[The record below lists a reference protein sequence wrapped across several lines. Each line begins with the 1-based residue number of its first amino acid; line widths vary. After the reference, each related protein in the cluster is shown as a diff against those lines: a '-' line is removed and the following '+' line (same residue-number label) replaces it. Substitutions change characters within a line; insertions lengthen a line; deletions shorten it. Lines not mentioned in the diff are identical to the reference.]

1 MLGSLVSSMSQ
12 RMIRLATTTLMVS
25 GAGLAGY
32 SYYIDQQ
39 AAATGTTGYLTFFR
53 EHAMWFIALGVA
65 GLVLGF
71 VLNMVTMRRQT
82 KRMMG
87 GMSGM
92 GMGGMGASG
101 SMPDVTQLMAMQ
113 RMAGTP
119 TVATG
124 ATTEVV
130 KVRCKACSSL
140 EAESAAF
147 CSKCGKPLA

>member
-1 MLGSLVSSMSQ
+1 MLGSLVSSMAQ

-53 EHAMWFIALGVA
+53 EHATWFIALGVA

-71 VLNMVTMRRQT
+71 AINMVSARRMQKT
-82 KRMMG
+82 MMG
-87 GMSGM
+87 GM
-92 GMGGMGASG
+92 GMGGMGAMGG
-101 SMPDVTQLMAMQ
+101 SMPDMTQLMAMQ

-119 TVATG
+119 TMATG
-124 ATTEVV
+124 APTEVV
-130 KVRCKACSSL
+130 KVRCKAGSSL

-147 CSKCGKPLA
+147 CSKCGKSLA